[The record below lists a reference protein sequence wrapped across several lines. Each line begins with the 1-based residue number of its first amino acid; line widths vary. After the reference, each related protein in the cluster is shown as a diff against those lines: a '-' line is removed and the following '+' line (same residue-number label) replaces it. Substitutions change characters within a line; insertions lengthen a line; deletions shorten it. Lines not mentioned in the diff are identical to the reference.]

1 MGMGDLDG
9 FGGRTPSSF
18 VNPSSSTRSS
28 WRCVLLRRQ
37 QKPGRVGL
45 CHQTGRI
52 RKSLVSVRCPR
63 QIPTQNGDRGTR
75 DGVSSHPSGLGVLQ
89 SHRFGFWTTP
99 SLASLCDWSSPDS
112 SSKLR
117 PAFSTL
123 TSPRFALLTEVLPLP
138 VGCPAASPNSSC
150 PPFHRP
156 VMLLARD
163 SEPSPFLGLAL
174 PCCCAGA
181 GDFPRDAL
189 FGNQSILCAPTIHI
203 SNSPFSIPNSLPL
216 GREAVRQIPSTASHR
231 MHQGP
236 GQQEGTRRAE
246 S

>member
-1 MGMGDLDG
+1 MSPSAVRARFPPKTGT
-9 FGGRTPSSF
+9 GGRGTGY
-18 VNPSSSTRSS
+18 
-28 WRCVLLRRQ
+28 RR
-37 QKPGRVGL
+37 
-45 CHQTGRI
+45 T
-52 RKSLVSVRCPR
+52 
-63 QIPTQNGDRGTR
+63 
-75 DGVSSHPSGLGVLQ
+75 PSGLGVLQ
-89 SHRFGFWTTP
+89 SHRFGFCTTP

-117 PAFSTL
+117 PAFFTL
-123 TSPRFALLTEVLPLP
+123 TSPRLALLTEVLPSLSAGLQQAQTLHARLFIVP
-138 VGCPAASPNSSC
+138 SL
-150 PPFHRP
+150 
-156 VMLLARD
+156 LLARD